1 MPSLTSC
8 TAVLPRRQFLF
19 PRDTQQCQIYTT
31 NPQCLSTEPESHQ
44 DQMLQQQLLIC
55 KKKPYFP
62 GWQNSFRHKDA
73 ALHQTHAVLGTQNAI
88 QSELRLCICINCYPV
103 GERAGR
109 TLRYERH
116 LLASSTACLRLYV
129 RHSHFTTTTTI
140 KQLITSHNL
149 RQNFCLGEHLVVS
162 PCPVSTQEVS
172 SDYSGLYQFPT
183 VIVVL
188 INLEILELSFSHDR
202 CIRVFLHKHHKDE
215 SSGWKPRTGSAWSR
229 RGGTPHC
236 QMSPALS
243 AWRFSAR

>member
-1 MPSLTSC
+1 MRERGGLWDTS
-8 TAVLPRRQFLF
+8 A
-19 PRDTQQCQIYTT
+19 
-31 NPQCLSTEPESHQ
+31 
-44 DQMLQQQLLIC
+44 IC
-55 KKKPYFP
+55 
-62 GWQNSFRHKDA
+62 WQV
-73 ALHQTHAVLGTQNAI
+73 ALHACDCTYGTPT
-88 QSELRLCICINCYPV
+88 SP
-103 GERAGR
+103 
-109 TLRYERH
+109 
-116 LLASSTACLRLYV
+116 
-129 RHSHFTTTTTI
+129 TTTI

-149 RQNFCLGEHLVVS
+149 RQNFRLGEHLVVS